1 MNKTT
6 NIDKKNTP
14 AMFDNIAETYDKLNH
29 ILSFGLDVRWRR
41 KFVSYLN
48 IRQYCTVAD
57 VASGTGDLLVS
68 LQKLKAKSYYAI
80 DPSENMLNIAKTK
93 VLAAKYITATAEYL
107 PLASESIDL
116 ITVSFGIRNFESLN
130 QSFSEFYRVLKTGGI
145 VSIMEFSKP
154 KFFLFSWGFIIYLK
168 IYLPIMGRIISKDKS
183 AYKYLQSSIFDFAE
197 NVDVFEVLETSN
209 LNKLSEKKL
218 LFGAVKIYTCTKNGG
233 NVS

>member
-6 NIDKKNTP
+6 KIDKKNSP
-14 AMFDNIAETYDKLNH
+14 AMFDNIAKTYDKLNH

-48 IRQYCTVAD
+48 IRHYETVAD
-57 VASGTGDLLVS
+57 IASGTGDLLVN
-68 LQKLKAKSYYAI
+68 LQKLNASKYYAI
-80 DPSENMLNIAKTK
+80 DPSKNMLNIAKTK
-93 VLAAKYITATAEYL
+93 VPSAKHIVATAESL
-107 PLASESIDL
+107 PLLDESIDL

-154 KFFLFSWGFIIYLK
+154 KFFLFSWGFTIYLK
-168 IYLPIMGRIISKDKS
+168 IFLPFMGKMVSKNKS

-197 NVDVFEVLETSN
+197 SVNVFEVLLKCN
-209 LNKLSEKKL
+209 LTKLSENKL
-218 LFGAVKIYTCTKNGG
+218 LFGAVKIYTCIK
-233 NVS
+233 